1 MQDLGFSGLTERND
15 TCVTGCMRS
24 VDAPRV
30 AHDATVQF
38 GSGRRARSVN
48 LSTGGIL
55 MSAEAPLELGEQI
68 RMKVNLRDGAEPVE
82 VEGEVV
88 RHADEGMA
96 VRFLGLGDPDRQ
108 RIQRLV
114 QKREPTLFGR
124 RDVRIHLPALN
135 APLRASARDL
145 SDRGVMIEAELP
157 WLKLGSQVTTEL
169 SPERACEGRVQWIGL
184 DVTRGGAARLRIFV
198 DLNEDTTNEVVPT
211 DIMANV
217 PPPGA
222 LEASDAV
229 VASAKARP
237 AGSRGARGLFWP
249 SLAVCSLLALAGVST
264 ALLRRP
270 PTPVLLPT
278 APPERE
284 APVAHLPSQL
294 TMPRQPAEVT
304 PEPPVATKPKHA
316 KARPK
321 KRTHATRQAG

>member
-1 MQDLGFSGLTERND
+1 
-15 TCVTGCMRS
+15 MRS

-30 AHDATVQF
+30 AHDATVEL
-38 GSGRRARSVN
+38 GSGELARSIN
-48 LSTGGIL
+48 LSTGGVFV
-55 MSAEAPLELGEQI
+55 SAETPLELGAQL
-68 RMKVNLRDGAEPVE
+68 RLKVNLRDGSEPVD
-82 VEGEVV
+82 VAGEVV
-88 RHADEGMA
+88 RHADSGMA
-96 VRFLGLGDPDRQ
+96 VRFLGLGEPDRE

-124 RDVRIHLPALN
+124 RDVRIHLPSLS
-135 APLRASARDL
+135 APLRATARDL

-198 DLNEDTTNEVVPT
+198 DLNEDTTNEVVAT
-211 DIMANV
+211 DILANV

-222 LEASDAV
+222 VTAADAV
-229 VASAKARP
+229 LAGAQARP
-237 AGSRGARGLFWP
+237 RPRAASGWFWP
-249 SLAVCSLLALAGVST
+249 ALAVCSLIALTGVSA

-284 APVAHLPSQL
+284 APVAHLPSHL
-294 TMPRQPAEVT
+294 MVPTQPAEVV
-304 PEPPVATKPKHA
+304 PEPPIASKPKHA

-321 KRTHATRQAG
+321 KRSRATRQAG

>member
-1 MQDLGFSGLTERND
+1 
-15 TCVTGCMRS
+15 MRS

-38 GSGRRARSVN
+38 GNGGRARSVN
-48 LSTGGIL
+48 LSTRGIL
-55 MSAEAPLELGEQI
+55 VSAETPLELGAQI
-68 RMKVNLRDGAEPVE
+68 RMKVNLRDGSEPLDVG
-82 VEGEVV
+82 GEVV
-88 RHADEGMA
+88 RHQDEGMA
-96 VRFLGLGDPDRQ
+96 VRFVDLGDPDRE

-124 RDVRIHLPALN
+124 RDVRIHLPALS

-169 SPERACEGRVQWIGL
+169 SPERACDGRVQWIGL

-198 DLNEDTTNEVVPT
+198 DLNEDTTNEVVRP
-211 DIMANV
+211 DMLANV

-222 LEASDAV
+222 LEASDAFI
-229 VASAKARP
+229 AAAKARP
-237 AGSRGARGLFWP
+237 TRSRAFRGAFWP
-249 SLAVCSLLALAGVST
+249 ALAIGSLVALAGVST

-270 PTPVLLPT
+270 PTPTLLPT
-278 APPERE
+278 SPPERD
-284 APVAHLPSQL
+284 APVAHVP
-294 TMPRQPAEVT
+294 PRLMVPTQPAEVMQT
-304 PEPPVATKPKHA
+304 PEPPPAVTTKPKHA

-321 KRTHATRQAG
+321 KRTHATRQAVDRVPPKTRST